1 MSFLNQVLASI
12 GSGSPSVPAQS
23 PATRP
28 RVPRPSAQ
36 ADNNAAP
43 AQETIATSTITQSG
57 LKRKAENGNDD
68 VQRKAAKTD
77 LSSLGDRNT
86 PKPRPAANVNSLSS
100 RTPSFQ
106 GTAKSTTPKP
116 ANSNIA
122 GSSASASTAPKSRY
136 LATLEKAKAAQA
148 AKSSVG
154 IIKHKPI
161 ERLQKK
167 DRLALKAE
175 ASGRKKP
182 HAAKPAPSSKDTRN
196 GVKSEDASKVR
207 PKPAESGY
215 KGTMRPSAAAPT
227 AYKGTMRASASTPNL
242 AKGRPSAPDK
252 TRSKEKGRMAGYA
265 SYSEADSYDDED
277 DEELEEEEEEG
288 GHGSDMSSDMEAGM
302 DDVFDEEQL
311 SLRVARKEDDEAL
324 KEENELRA
332 RKEARK
338 RAALGTTGKR
348 G

>member
-1 MSFLNQVLASI
+1 MSFLNQFLASI
-12 GSGSPSVPAQS
+12 GSGSPSVPAQNS
-23 PATRP
+23 ATRP

-36 ADNNAAP
+36 ADSNATTTPKPVA
-43 AQETIATSTITQSG
+43 ASTTTQLG
-57 LKRKAENGNDD
+57 VKRKAENGNDD

-86 PKPRPAANVNSLSS
+86 AKPRPAANVNSLSS
-100 RTPSFQ
+100 RIPSFQ
-106 GTAKSTTPKP
+106 GIAKPTTPKP
-116 ANSNIA
+116 AD
-122 GSSASASTAPKSRY
+122 SSAAGPPAAASTAPKSRY

-182 HAAKPAPSSKDTRN
+182 HDAKSTPSNKDARN
-196 GVKSEDASKVR
+196 GFKSEDASKVKL
-207 PKPAESGY
+207 KPADSAY

-227 AYKGTMRASASTPNL
+227 AYKGTMRPSASTTSL
-242 AKGRPSAPDK
+242 AKGHSSASDK
-252 TRSKEKGRMAGYA
+252 SRSKEKGRMAGYA
-265 SYSEADSYDDED
+265 SYSEADSFDEED

-288 GHGSDMSSDMEAGM
+288 GYGSDMSSDMEAGM
-302 DDVFDEEQL
+302 DDVFDEEQM

-324 KEENELRA
+324 KEENELKA

-338 RAALGTTGKR
+338 KAALGGSGKR